1 LNHKFLGI
9 ANGDAIGV
17 QVKKEASKKKFR
29 RVFVILQKHK
39 QHNNLKNKKK
49 NSQSNSFSS
58 TTEIRR
64 EVNRAAKV
72 ITGLSTLKDKTKRL
86 ALRRLLRLHAST

>member
-1 LNHKFLGI
+1 
-9 ANGDAIGV
+9 
-17 QVKKEASKKKFR
+17 
-29 RVFVILQKHK
+29 
-39 QHNNLKNKKK
+39 LKNKKK